1 MIMTE
6 NSQTA
11 PQEST
16 APGTSGKAD
25 LGKRFIAGIIDA
37 AIAAVV
43 GFIPVI
49 GGFIGAAYM
58 LLRDGLNYE
67 FMDHRSVGKKLM
79 KLRPVALDGGKID
92 INTSVKRNW
101 MFALGAVT
109 QVLVIIP
116 VFGWVLIPIVGLA
129 ALIIVVVEIVL
140 VFNDGEG
147 RRWGDKLANTKVIEV
162 SE

>member
-1 MIMTE
+1 
-6 NSQTA
+6 
-11 PQEST
+11 
-16 APGTSGKAD
+16 
-25 LGKRFIAGIIDA
+25 
-37 AIAAVV
+37 
-43 GFIPVI
+43 
-49 GGFIGAAYM
+49 
-58 LLRDGLNYE
+58 
-67 FMDHRSVGKKLM
+67 
-79 KLRPVALDGGKID
+79 
-92 INTSVKRNW
+92 